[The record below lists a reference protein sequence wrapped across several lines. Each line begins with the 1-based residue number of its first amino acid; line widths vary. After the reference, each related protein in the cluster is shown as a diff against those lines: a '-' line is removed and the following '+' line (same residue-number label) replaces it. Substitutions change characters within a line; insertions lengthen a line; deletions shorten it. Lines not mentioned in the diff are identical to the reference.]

1 MAKFNRPQLAER
13 QKKKN
18 SLLSFPSTPYPH
30 GILLLFKE
38 YDYSQTTGSG
48 SYSTLTSGIYQ
59 SLNQESGANVVNN
72 QSIELPFPKSLSDQN
87 GIKVN
92 GFERSFAAER
102 LSSFAAS
109 ALGGTVA
116 GAGNAAAGA
125 VKDAAGAGVDI
136 LSKLKSVGENLNS
149 PAGRDKIKSD
159 LMNTLNMSGQ
169 NVSQVLTY
177 LMQNYSGDIGR
188 AMSAAG
194 GAAVNP
200 NETLAFE
207 GVDLKSY
214 TMQWDLFPENEQDS
228 EGIKNIVTLIRQ
240 NILPSY
246 GSIDGLG
253 DVNRA
258 LLNYPSVVFIE
269 LLGVDPSHW
278 QRFKPCMISNVTVDY
293 GGGGQV
299 SILKGGKPVA
309 VSLSITFNEL
319 SIHTKEDYPDSVQ
332 TEPQGEAEPSGD
344 NPENTG

>member
-38 YDYSQTTGSG
+38 YDYAQTTGSG

-59 SLNQESGANVVNN
+59 SLKQESGPDVVNN
-72 QSIELPFPKSLSDQN
+72 QSVELPFPKQLSDQN

-102 LSSFAAS
+102 LSSFASS
-109 ALGGTVA
+109 ALGGTIA
-116 GAGNAAAGA
+116 GAGTAAAGA
-125 VKDAAGAGVDI
+125 VKDAAGAGVSV
-136 LSKLKSVGENLNS
+136 LSKLKNIGENINS
-149 PAGRDKIKSD
+149 NPDQVKKD
-159 LMNTLNMSGQ
+159 LMSTLDMSGQ
-169 NVSQVLTY
+169 NVSQILSY

-194 GAAVNP
+194 GAAINP

-228 EGIKNIVTLIRQ
+228 EGIKNIITLIRQ

-278 QRFKPCMISNVTVDY
+278 QRFKPCMISNLTVDY
-293 GGGGQV
+293 GGGGQMAV
-299 SILKGGKPVA
+299 LKGGKPVA
-309 VSLSITFNEL
+309 VTLSITFNEL
-319 SIHTKEDYPDSVQ
+319 SIHTKEDYADTVQ
-332 TEPQGEAEPSGD
+332 TEPQTETEPSGE
-344 NPENTG
+344 NQENTG

>member
-38 YDYSQTTGSG
+38 YDYAQTTGSG

-59 SLNQESGANVVNN
+59 SLKQDSGPDVVNN
-72 QSIELPFPKSLSDQN
+72 QSVELPFPKQLSDQN

-102 LSSFAAS
+102 LSSFASS
-109 ALGGTVA
+109 ALGGTIA
-116 GAGNAAAGA
+116 GAGTAAAGA
-125 VKDAAGAGVDI
+125 VKDAASAGGSV
-136 LSKLKSVGENLNS
+136 LSKLKNIGENINAN
-149 PAGRDKIKSD
+149 PDQVKKD
-159 LMNTLNMSGQ
+159 LMSTLNMSGQ
-169 NVSQVLTY
+169 NVSQILSY

-194 GAAVNP
+194 GAAINP

-228 EGIKNIVTLIRQ
+228 EGIKNIITLIRQ

-278 QRFKPCMISNVTVDY
+278 QRFKPCMISNLTVDY
-293 GGGGQV
+293 GGGGQMAV
-299 SILKGGKPVA
+299 LKGGKPVA
-309 VSLSITFNEL
+309 VTLSITFNEL
-319 SIHTKEDYPDSVQ
+319 SIHTKEDYPDTVQ
-332 TEPQGEAEPSGD
+332 TEPQTEAEPSGE
-344 NPENTG
+344 NQENTG

>member
-30 GILLLFKE
+30 GVLLLFKE
-38 YDYSQTTGSG
+38 YDYAQTTGSG

-59 SLNQESGANVVNN
+59 SLNQSSGPDVVNN
-72 QSIELPFPKSLSDQN
+72 QSIELPFPKQLSDQN

-109 ALGGTVA
+109 ALGGTIA
-116 GAGNAAAGA
+116 GAGSAAAGA
-125 VKDAAGAGVDI
+125 VKDAVGAGTGV
-136 LSKLKSVGENLNS
+136 LSKLKSIGENLNAN
-149 PAGRDKIKSD
+149 PDKVKKD

-169 NVSQVLTY
+169 NVSQILTY

-214 TMQWDLFPENEQDS
+214 TMQWELFPENEQDS
-228 EGIKNIVTLIRQ
+228 EGIKNIITLIRQ

-258 LLNYPSVVFIE
+258 LLNYPSIVFIE

-293 GGGGQV
+293 GAGGQV

-309 VSLSITFNEL
+309 VTLSITFNEL
-319 SIHTKEDYPDSVQ
+319 SIHTKEDYPDSIQ
-332 TEPQGEAEPSGD
+332 TEPQAEQEPSGE
-344 NPENTG
+344 NIENTG

>member
-30 GILLLFKE
+30 GVLLLFKE
-38 YDYSQTTGSG
+38 YDYAQTTGSG

-59 SLNQESGANVVNN
+59 SLNQSSGPDVVNN
-72 QSIELPFPKSLSDQN
+72 QSIELPFPKQLSDQN

-109 ALGGTVA
+109 ALGGTIA
-116 GAGNAAAGA
+116 GAGSAAAGA
-125 VKDAAGAGVDI
+125 VKDAVGAGTGV
-136 LSKLKSVGENLNS
+136 LSKLKSIGENLNS
-149 PAGRDKIKSD
+149 NPDKVKKD

-169 NVSQVLTY
+169 NVSQILTY

-214 TMQWDLFPENEQDS
+214 TMQWELFPENEQDS
-228 EGIKNIVTLIRQ
+228 EGIKNIITLIRQ

-293 GGGGQV
+293 GAGGQV

-309 VSLSITFNEL
+309 VTLSITFNEL
-319 SIHTKEDYPDSVQ
+319 SIHTKEDYPDAIQ
-332 TEPQGEAEPSGD
+332 TEPQAEQEPSGE
-344 NPENTG
+344 NIENTG